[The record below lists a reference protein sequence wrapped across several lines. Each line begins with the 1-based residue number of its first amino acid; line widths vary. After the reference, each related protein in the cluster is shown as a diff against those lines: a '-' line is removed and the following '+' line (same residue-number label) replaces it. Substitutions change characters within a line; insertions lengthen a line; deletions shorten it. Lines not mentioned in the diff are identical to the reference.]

1 MSGLR
6 LVHDVLDGQLVD
18 QRHQKIGR
26 IDALMLELDEG
37 RPPRVAAICIGA
49 PERAHRIGRWMVW
62 LSRLVRTMARA
73 RGSGATRVP
82 FSAVRCIGDTVVVD
96 LDGRDL
102 EACRL
107 EFWLADRVIGRIPG
121 ARRGRE

>member
-26 IDALMLELDEG
+26 IDALMLELEGG

-49 PERAHRIGRWMVW
+49 PERAHRVGRWMVW
-62 LSRLVRTMARA
+62 LSRAVHAMARA
-73 RGSGATRVP
+73 QGSGVTRVP

-107 EFWLADRVIGRIPG
+107 ESWLAEHVIGRIPG
-121 ARRGRE
+121 ARRGKQ